1 MENEADNA
9 CMILVQL
16 ELSKATVE
24 IPKIISNLAAV
35 YLINE
40 CCYSTYLTSIH
51 PCFHSTPYYSLL
63 LLGIEMLIT

>member
-1 MENEADNA
+1 MCKFHLNVENEADNA

-35 YLINE
+35 YLMSVVTAHISQVYILASTQHHIIH
-40 CCYSTYLTSIH
+40 CYY
-51 PCFHSTPYYSLL
+51 
-63 LLGIEMLIT
+63 